1 MAQLYFYYSTM
12 NAGKST
18 SLLQSAY
25 NYEERGMKT
34 LVYTA
39 AIDDRDKEGHVSS
52 RVGLHRAAELFKPT
66 TNLFNE
72 IKQRHEHQALSCILL
87 DESQFLTKDQ
97 VRQLCQ
103 VVDELKLPVLCYGI
117 RTDFLGELFQGS
129 QYLLAWADKLIE
141 LKTICKCGKK
151 ATMVV
156 RHNESGKV
164 LSEGAQIEVGG
175 NEKYLSFCRKH
186 FNEAMDS
193 GHINIT

>member
-1 MAQLYFYYSTM
+1 M

-25 NYEERGMKT
+25 NYEERGMNT

-52 RVGLHRAAELFKPT
+52 RVGLHREAELFKAD
-66 TNLFNE
+66 TNLFE
-72 IKQRHEHQALSCILL
+72 EVKAHQESKTLSCILL
-87 DESQFLTKDQ
+87 DESQFLTKEQ
-97 VRQLCQ
+97 VRQLSQ
-103 VVDELKLPVLCYGI
+103 VVDQLKLPVLCYGI

-141 LKTICKCGKK
+141 LKTICRCGKK

-156 RHNESGKV
+156 RHDDSGKV

-186 FNEAMDS
+186 FNEAMES
-193 GHINIT
+193 GDINVA